1 MDIFIIEQPIIG
13 AILIFFLRVINMSL
27 DTMRV
32 LLVMRGRK
40 PLVWL
45 LGFLESIV
53 FVIAISSVL
62 TNLDNPLNI
71 VGYSAGFATGNVL
84 GIYLEG
90 RLAVGFIDL
99 RIISQ
104 RRGSAIV
111 EKLRSEGYAVTE
123 IPARGKD
130 GMVTILNCSVRRKH
144 VQIVDKLV
152 REIDE
157 EAFVTAEEVRP
168 VWRGYW
174 RM

>member
-1 MDIFIIEQPIIG
+1 MFDIVQQPFWG
-13 AILIFFLRVINMSL
+13 AVLIFFLRVINMSL
-27 DTMRV
+27 DTMRI
-32 LLVMRGRK
+32 LLVMRGKK

-62 TNLDNPLNI
+62 TNLDNFLNI
-71 VGYSAGFATGNVL
+71 VGYSAGFATGNIL
-84 GIYLEG
+84 GIYLEN
-90 RLAVGFIDL
+90 RLAVGHIDL

-104 RRGSAIV
+104 HRGSAIV
-111 EKLRSEGYAVTE
+111 ERLRSEGYAVTE

-130 GMVTILNCSVRRKH
+130 GMVTMLNCSVRRKH
-144 VQIVDKLV
+144 VQFVDKLV

-157 EAFVTAEEVRP
+157 DAFVTAEEVRP
-168 VWRGYW
+168 IWRGYW

>member
-1 MDIFIIEQPIIG
+1 MDLFVIQQPILG

-32 LLVMRGRK
+32 LLVMRGKK
-40 PLVWL
+40 PLVWF

-62 TNLDNPLNI
+62 TNLENPLNI
-71 VGYSAGFATGNVL
+71 IGYSAGFATGNVL

-90 RLAVGFIDL
+90 RLAVGYIDL

-104 RRGSAIV
+104 GRGSAIV

-130 GMVTILNCSVRRKH
+130 GMVTMLNCSVRRRQ
-144 VQIVDKLV
+144 VQRVDKLV
-152 REIDE
+152 REIDQD
-157 EAFVTAEEVRP
+157 AFVTAEEVRP
-168 VWRGYW
+168 IWRGYW

>member
-1 MDIFIIEQPIIG
+1 M
-13 AILIFFLRVINMSL
+13 
-27 DTMRV
+27 
-32 LLVMRGRK
+32 
-40 PLVWL
+40 
-45 LGFLESIV
+45 
-53 FVIAISSVL
+53 ISSVL
-62 TNLDNPLNI
+62 ANLDNPLNI
-71 VGYSAGFATGNVL
+71 VGYAAGFATGNVL
-84 GIYLEG
+84 GIYLES
-90 RLAVGFIDL
+90 RLAVGYIDL

-123 IPARGKD
+123 ISARGKD
-130 GMVTILNCSVRRKH
+130 GMVSMLNCSLRRKQ
-144 VQIVDKLV
+144 VQRIDKLV

>member
-1 MDIFIIEQPIIG
+1 MDLFIIQQPIWGAVLIFI
-13 AILIFFLRVINMSL
+13 LRVINMSL

-32 LLVMRGRK
+32 LLVMRGK
-40 PLVWL
+40 NLFVWL
-45 LGFLESIV
+45 LGFLETIV

-71 VGYSAGFATGNVL
+71 IGYSAGFATGNVL

-90 RLAVGFIDL
+90 RLAVGFVDF

-111 EKLRSEGYAVTE
+111 EKLRSDGYAVTE

-130 GMVTILNCSVRRKH
+130 GMVTIVNCSVRRKH
-144 VQIVDKLV
+144 SNLVEKLV

-174 RM
+174 RI